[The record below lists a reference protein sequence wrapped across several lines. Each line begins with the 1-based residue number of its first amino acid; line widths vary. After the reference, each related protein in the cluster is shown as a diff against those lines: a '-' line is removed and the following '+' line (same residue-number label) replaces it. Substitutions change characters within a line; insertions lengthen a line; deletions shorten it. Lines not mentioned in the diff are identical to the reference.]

1 MTKELLASGLS
12 RITIPTVWRE
22 DYLGALRA
30 LNRYDD
36 PGPIIRAFAFAQR
49 VAAACVAMTVDEA
62 IRLWA
67 SCYAFVEAGA
77 HARLT
82 LPQAATNIVWRDNI
96 PAPAEYWAIVASAV
110 GSDFPG
116 IDQRS

>member
-1 MTKELLASGLS
+1 
-12 RITIPTVWRE
+12 
-22 DYLGALRA
+22 

-49 VAAACVAMTVDEA
+49 VTAACAAMTVDEA

-82 LPQAATNIVWRDNI
+82 LPQAAADIVWRDSI
-96 PAPAEYWAIVASAV
+96 PGPADYWTLVESGR
-110 GSDFPG
+110 GSGFADIAQG
-116 IDQRS
+116 N